1 MRTTITWVAGCLMA
15 VVLAATTAQTP
26 APSAP
31 LLRQTFD
38 ETEQGWTSMG
48 PSAKISVSHEAAN
61 VKSGTGALKFDYQ
74 VGKGEMNGVMTMV
87 TEPLPARAKTIWFWV
102 KADYNASLALM
113 VQEREPGGRYAAAF
127 FAPAGKWQEVEIVLS
142 DMVLSDGKDD
152 PKDSDGKLDV
162 DQIAGYGIVDMS
174 QVFVQSDNADLQ
186 KLLNLKTGPHTLY
199 MDDFVLS
206 ADAPA
211 AVAASPGQVVIDN
224 YGRPQLC
231 WTVAGQA
238 EVSAATGKPLESI
251 GHSLK
256 ASYKVGPSALMGL
269 VRAIRPGTLAGM
281 KTISFSMA
289 ATSATRLVVQ
299 VEETDGGK
307 YNAQIEA
314 TGGNA
319 AQLVELPFAGFMAG
333 DDSKDTNSTLDVPL
347 IKSITII
354 DMSGV
359 TGGPE
364 QDNTLWIGPIKAK
377 G

>member
-1 MRTTITWVAGCLMA
+1 MRNTTTWVAGCLTA

-38 ETEQGWTSMG
+38 ETEQGWMGMG
-48 PSAKISVSHEAAN
+48 PSSKISISHEAAN
-61 VKSGTGALKFDYQ
+61 VKSGAGSLKFDYQ
-74 VGKGEMNGVMTMV
+74 VVKGEMNGVMTMV
-87 TEPLPARAKTIWFWV
+87 TEPVPARAKTVRFWV
-102 KADYNASLALM
+102 KTDYNASLALM

-127 FAPAGKWQEVEIVLS
+127 FAPAGKWQEIEIVLS

-152 PKDSDGKLDV
+152 PKDPDGKLDA

-174 QVFVQSDNADLQ
+174 QVFVQGDNADLQ
-186 KLLNLKTGPHTLY
+186 KLLNMKTGPHTLY

-211 AVAASPGQVVIDN
+211 SVAANPGQVVVDN
-224 YGRPQLC
+224 YARPQLC

-238 EVSAATGKPLESI
+238 EAGIATGKPLD
-251 GHSLK
+251 GRSLK
-256 ASYKVGPSALMGL
+256 AGYKVGPSALMGL

-281 KTISFSMA
+281 KKISFSMA
-289 ATSATRLVVQ
+289 AAGATRLLVQ

-307 YNAQIEA
+307 YNAQVEA

-319 AQLVELPFAGFMAG
+319 VQSVDLPFAGFMAA
-333 DDSKDTNSTLDVPL
+333 DDSKDTNGTLDVPL

-354 DMSGV
+354 DMTGV
-359 TGGPE
+359 MGGPE
-364 QDNTLWIGPIKAK
+364 QNNTLWIGPIKAQ